1 MGKKLDIKTP
11 FVSANNANLLTS
23 IIGSDSKPVDLT
35 GSDLLEWIPEKM
47 QEDLYNFNEDY
58 IIALETNNDLT
69 QLKVRF
75 HQKNWIIPQIH
86 DSHQILKGLFNGETY
101 HGIGSAMEYVDRIT
115 LKKIFNDNSTIHSSN
130 HPLPA
135 TLSQSLKKNT
145 SFTIQG
151 KFSNIPCIWLLRK
164 WR

>member
-11 FVSANNANLLTS
+11 FVSANNADLLTS

-58 IIALETNNDLT
+58 IIALETNDDLT

-75 HQKNWIIPQIH
+75 HEK
-86 DSHQILKGLFNGETY
+86 LTY
-101 HGIGSAMEYVDRIT
+101 F
-115 LKKIFNDNSTIHSSN
+115 LN
-130 HPLPA
+130 L
-135 TLSQSLKKNT
+135 
-145 SFTIQG
+145 
-151 KFSNIPCIWLLRK
+151 
-164 WR
+164 

>member
-11 FVSANNANLLTS
+11 FVSPNDADLLTR

-75 HQKNWIIPQIH
+75 H
-86 DSHQILKGLFNGETY
+86 
-101 HGIGSAMEYVDRIT
+101 
-115 LKKIFNDNSTIHSSN
+115 KKTEFFI
-130 HPLPA
+130 
-135 TLSQSLKKNT
+135 
-145 SFTIQG
+145 
-151 KFSNIPCIWLLRK
+151 KFMKVIK
-164 WR
+164 F

>member
-47 QEDLYNFNEDY
+47 KEDLYNFNEDY

-75 HQKNWIIPQIH
+75 HQKN
-86 DSHQILKGLFNGETY
+86 
-101 HGIGSAMEYVDRIT
+101 
-115 LKKIFNDNSTIHSSN
+115 
-130 HPLPA
+130 
-135 TLSQSLKKNT
+135 
-145 SFTIQG
+145 
-151 KFSNIPCIWLLRK
+151 
-164 WR
+164 

>member
-47 QEDLYNFNEDY
+47 KEDLYNFNEDY

-75 HQKNWIIPQIH
+75 HQKNWIIP
-86 DSHQILKGLFNGETY
+86 
-101 HGIGSAMEYVDRIT
+101 
-115 LKKIFNDNSTIHSSN
+115 
-130 HPLPA
+130 
-135 TLSQSLKKNT
+135 
-145 SFTIQG
+145 
-151 KFSNIPCIWLLRK
+151 
-164 WR
+164 